1 MKKIKNDLQTD
12 IYPRNVAPIGP
23 ISMIRVA
30 KASPSIKGGG
40 FATLLGFIN
49 LHVTRIGIVALRGG
63 TMIRTPLCLHP
74 FIAPPRASTKKLT
87 KNLKIEI
94 IFLHKSYSVNIIYTI

>member
-1 MKKIKNDLQTD
+1 MQND

-87 KNLKIEI
+87 KNLKIKI
-94 IFLHKSYSVNIIYTI
+94 IFLHKSYGINIIVTI